1 MMKMLLMV
9 GLGSFAGGVLRFL
22 LTRFVQINSMS
33 SLSLIHI

>member
-22 LTRFVQINSMS
+22 LTR
-33 SLSLIHI
+33 LSKSTP